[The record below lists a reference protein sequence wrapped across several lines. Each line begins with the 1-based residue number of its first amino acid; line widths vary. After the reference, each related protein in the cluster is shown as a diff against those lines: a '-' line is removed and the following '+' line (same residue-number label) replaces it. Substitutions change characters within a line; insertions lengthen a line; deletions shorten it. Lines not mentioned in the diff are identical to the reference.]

1 MQSKSIARLKK
12 SPPAISV
19 AIFSFYL
26 LIMIFRTWILRERIW
41 AEDGLYIQNGID
53 KVPSEI
59 FSYLGGY
66 RQIPNRAL
74 AYLVAFLPPQIW
86 ALSIWIITTGV
97 WATSASIIQNS
108 IFLTTKNRW
117 LSFLGGAAII
127 LNGPASSDALSNLAS
142 LHHFLFG
149 VCLIL
154 ACFGNFSSRG
164 WTWFA
169 IFNFALLLDM
179 PLAICSLIVIIVRF
193 FTKTIPKLQA
203 LYIFTLSFIGIL
215 CQLYGNT
222 GAKERSQFSQG
233 AKLSDFTWEVMVA
246 VNRLTGWLRLPF
258 SQDARWKLFF
268 ALLLVATVP
277 ILAKFLRE
285 IFTNLKNRKSDIS
298 MSFEVNPT
306 TRQQSK
312 NEQIFLLAYSFMA
325 VSVAFFL
332 TSGIQDR
339 HQVSFGI
346 TLSMLVLFVLADA
359 LKTKKRYQLAIGVI
373 MFFSIS
379 IGNIREFWPSDYSK
393 SGPKWSGELKSAT
406 EKCNTDPL
414 LQDIIIQISPPVP
427 TGFWIIK
434 MKCERLRD

>member
-169 IFNFALLLDM
+169 IF
-179 PLAICSLIVIIVRF
+179 
-193 FTKTIPKLQA
+193 
-203 LYIFTLSFIGIL
+203 
-215 CQLYGNT
+215 
-222 GAKERSQFSQG
+222 RSAS
-233 AKLSDFTWEVMVA
+233 
-246 VNRLTGWLRLPF
+246 
-258 SQDARWKLFF
+258 
-268 ALLLVATVP
+268 
-277 ILAKFLRE
+277 
-285 IFTNLKNRKSDIS
+285 
-298 MSFEVNPT
+298 
-306 TRQQSK
+306 
-312 NEQIFLLAYSFMA
+312 
-325 VSVAFFL
+325 
-332 TSGIQDR
+332 
-339 HQVSFGI
+339 
-346 TLSMLVLFVLADA
+346 
-359 LKTKKRYQLAIGVI
+359 
-373 MFFSIS
+373 
-379 IGNIREFWPSDYSK
+379 
-393 SGPKWSGELKSAT
+393 
-406 EKCNTDPL
+406 
-414 LQDIIIQISPPVP
+414 
-427 TGFWIIK
+427 
-434 MKCERLRD
+434 